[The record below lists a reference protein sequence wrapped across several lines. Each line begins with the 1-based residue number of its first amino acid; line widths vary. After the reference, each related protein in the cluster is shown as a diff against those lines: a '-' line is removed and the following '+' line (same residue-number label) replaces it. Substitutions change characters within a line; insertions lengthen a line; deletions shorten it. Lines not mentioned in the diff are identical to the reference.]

1 MSEFWNRR
9 YDGAE
14 YYYGTEPNTFLV
26 AEAVR
31 LAPRSRMLSLGEG
44 EGRNAVHL
52 ARLGHRVTALDASA
66 TGLAKARRLAAEAGV
81 AIDTVCTD
89 LADYVFE
96 ADAWDAVVSI
106 WCHLPSAL
114 RRRVCGDVVRGLKPH
129 GLVLLE
135 AYTPD
140 QMGRGTGGPR
150 ELDLLSTAV
159 DLTGEFAGLTVLRAE
174 ESIREVR
181 EGTGHRGTSAVV
193 QWIGRKEP

>member
-14 YYYGTEPNTFLV
+14 YYYGTEPNSFLV
-26 AEAVR
+26 VQAVR
-31 LAPRSRMLSLGEG
+31 LAPGSRILSLGEG

-66 TGLAKARRLAAEAGV
+66 TGLAKAQRLAVDAGV
-81 AIDTVCTD
+81 TIDTVCAD
-89 LADYVFE
+89 LADHAFE
-96 ADAWDAVVSI
+96 PDAWDAVVSI

-114 RRRVCGDVVRGLKPH
+114 RRRVYGDVVRALRPG

-140 QMGRGTGGPR
+140 QIGRGTGGPR
-150 ELDLLSTAV
+150 EVDLLSTAAA
-159 DLTGEFAGLTVLRAE
+159 LTEEWAGLTVLSAE
-174 ESIREVR
+174 ESVREVH

-193 QWIGRKEP
+193 QWIGRKES